1 MAIYS
6 AVPPPEQ
13 VAAPTASAT
22 RPPSHGHSISNA
34 STATVDIEA
43 WTVSALESLSISP
56 VAVGT
61 GNPLTIPLDD
71 PSQRPTVATGMK
83 LRNVRIDAP
92 IGASVTPPRRSRLR
106 RDSMER
112 REALLKG
119 NEGSRQRRRWENAR
133 LMHLPHIEPPL
144 PTDWDVTPTHRV
156 QHIPYQLAA
165 YWDTKGGVRER
176 VEERKAKF
184 SSTHTGS
191 AKVPE
196 SLRIKAKRTPAV
208 KAWLRE
214 LEQPVRQFLVERGA
228 AEEDSDSLDSEDEE
242 IVFVG
247 RNGRTDE
254 PRPSPSPAWKRA
266 RREKKAEGKVEEGMV
281 IDELGDDES
290 AAFKRWLIHSISD
303 FYGLDSKSVL
313 VGKPAKKVV
322 YIGIKQVPVAP
333 KKELPR
339 PLWELF

>member
-1 MAIYS
+1 
-6 AVPPPEQ
+6 
-13 VAAPTASAT
+13 
-22 RPPSHGHSISNA
+22 
-34 STATVDIEA
+34 
-43 WTVSALESLSISP
+43 
-56 VAVGT
+56 
-61 GNPLTIPLDD
+61 
-71 PSQRPTVATGMK
+71 
-83 LRNVRIDAP
+83 
-92 IGASVTPPRRSRLR
+92 
-106 RDSMER
+106 
-112 REALLKG
+112 
-119 NEGSRQRRRWENAR
+119 
-133 LMHLPHIEPPL
+133 MHLPHIEPPL

-184 SSTHTGS
+184 TSTHTS
-191 AKVPE
+191 TAKVPE

-247 RNGRTDE
+247 RNGRMDE

-266 RREKKAEGKVEEGMV
+266 RREKKSEGKVEEGMV

-290 AAFKRWLIHSISD
+290 APFKYVTTPFCSW
-303 FYGLDSKSVL
+303 FTV
-313 VGKPAKKVV
+313 
-322 YIGIKQVPVAP
+322 
-333 KKELPR
+333 
-339 PLWELF
+339 